1 MLLTRSELNISNAME
16 TDIKQ
21 NKKNNFEI
29 LPTGYKVNIEFSD
42 LYYEVPD
49 RQQGIGL
56 LKKFIYK
63 NKNVFYK

>member
-1 MLLTRSELNISNAME
+1 ME

-21 NKKNNFEI
+21 LRNEKKNNFEI

-49 RQQGIGL
+49 RKQGIKL
-56 LKKFIYK
+56 LKKFILQR
-63 NKNVFYK
+63 

>member
-1 MLLTRSELNISNAME
+1 ME